1 MPNGIFVLAWS
12 YLVFYYNQV
21 VGLPGSAIGAAAL
34 IASVFDAL
42 TDPIVGTISDRTRS
56 RLGRRHPY
64 LLWAAIPSALMFYL
78 MFALPAGFSLPM
90 LMAWLLAVQ
99 LVKRLAD
106 TFYNVPYLA
115 LGAEVSSDYEERTL
129 VTTYR
134 AVFFNIGRSS
144 SGGILLLFF
153 LRPTPEYPNGQLNP
167 EAYAPFGAAMAV
179 VIAIA
184 LLASAWRTR
193 SWIPRLSKAAAA
205 RTPVLRGVLAEYRLA
220 LRHRSFRSVLF
231 GSVSRHVAWG
241 MSDALGIYMAT
252 YFWQVST
259 DVLVL
264 WGFGMFGGLFSGI
277 PFWRRVSAKLDKKP
291 VVIIGDI
298 TYIAF
303 FCSPY
308 LMKIMGLWPEL
319 ESPFYI
325 PLYVFTT
332 GFLAHFG
339 IAAAGPLTGSMLG
352 DITDQDELEYGRR
365 REGLIFGAE
374 SFTWKALT
382 GLGPLG
388 AGIVIDLVGL
398 SEKVAPEDVQPELV
412 ASLGLAQGSFM
423 LSLFIIA
430 VFFISRYDLNRERH
444 RQIVASLDERAR
456 VSLRRGAR

>member
-1 MPNGIFVLAWS
+1 MELKLYFDYKSPYAYLAIDPTRAMAASVGVAIDWRPFTLDIPS
-12 YLVFYYNQV
+12 YL
-21 VGLPGSAIGAAAL
+21 G
-34 IASVFDAL
+34 
-42 TDPIVGTISDRTRS
+42 
-56 RLGRRHPY
+56 
-64 LLWAAIPSALMFYL
+64 
-78 MFALPAGFSLPM
+78 
-90 LMAWLLAVQ
+90 
-99 LVKRLAD
+99 
-106 TFYNVPYLA
+106 
-115 LGAEVSSDYEERTL
+115 
-129 VTTYR
+129 
-134 AVFFNIGRSS
+134 
-144 SGGILLLFF
+144 
-153 LRPTPEYPNGQLNP
+153 
-167 EAYAPFGAAMAV
+167 
-179 VIAIA
+179 
-184 LLASAWRTR
+184 
-193 SWIPRLSKAAAA
+193 
-205 RTPVLRGVLAEYRLA
+205 
-220 LRHRSFRSVLF
+220 
-231 GSVSRHVAWG
+231 
-241 MSDALGIYMAT
+241 
-252 YFWQVST
+252 
-259 DVLVL
+259 
-264 WGFGMFGGLFSGI
+264 
-277 PFWRRVSAKLDKKP
+277 SAKLDKKP